1 MALTSVVPAYIPSQ
15 QQPLQATDIQLGS
28 LSGVPPFNSTYQT
41 VSVSHTNPFGF
52 VSSTDANGKLLLAS
66 ATQTP
71 ATLLHSNPMQPGY
84 FSPTTDTTYR
94 FTQPQVHA
102 LVNTSYQTF
111 RGSPHPGT
119 PPQFSATIS
128 PGCLLPTPSQPN
140 GTTPNSDVVL
150 RLNGLATTKSTL
162 EYNTVDY
169 CGTTTNDESGSVKQS
184 APISDLPVH
193 PNPQTFVLIVRLL
206 MSGKEVGSIIGK
218 RGENVKKYREESGAR
233 INISDGSSPERIV
246 TITGTTEQ
254 ISVAFTL
261 MSQKF
266 EDDFTQG
273 LLRMATQCGSIIGKG
288 GSRIKEVRELTGAS
302 IQVASEA
309 LPASTERTVTIS
321 GAAKAISKC
330 VRHLCDIFVDSP
342 AKGPVIPYRPKPA
355 FTSQNMTCPGSPFPT
370 GLIHPAM
377 TFSTNGSET
386 TGEHGFPGSPNTC
399 SANLLTATELP
410 TSPPTCSTGQLE
422 NGSLQVVTTCPQTFG
437 IPADS
442 NSSLTVIP
450 SGRHSGMVADLLT
463 ETIQLPATI
472 GYSEFS
478 SHPIPML
485 GALCSPHFAT
495 GTIHS
500 PTFNPPISPM
510 SFPELTLNPGLIGF
524 YASQPAISG
533 LGTNTTNLIYQGIP
547 NLLRAP
553 NPTSSTS
560 STTAATAVD
569 EPSTFAQN
577 GTDGSLDSPDIRP
590 CVPNLN
596 DAYTNNSLLSLVQ
609 SNAFLHA
616 AVNLPQGPNNHVPF
630 VQNKA
635 SLLGLPAFPLPF
647 YVGSQNAAFP
657 LSANLTPAITTT
669 TEEPVTRE
677 LIISNELIGCIIG
690 RGGTTVN
697 EIRNISKAQIKISNC
712 EDGAKE
718 RKITLSGPMQAVNLA
733 QFLINNSILAHQQ
746 MWAFNVQLASAATTL
761 MMTSKEQ
768 ANGSSPSGEHII
780 GCLPSKQMSEQ
791 DPISSSYTYSLSP
804 KSTKDYEQTLNMANL
819 LVQSQD
825 LQGHT
830 SNGVGNI
837 KSNYKSSN
845 LSSSLKRPRI
855 KYAPY

>member
-1 MALTSVVPAYIPSQ
+1 MEAILPEFLLTLRTSAGSDKLNCVT
-15 QQPLQATDIQLGS
+15 PLAES
-28 LSGVPPFNSTYQT
+28 KM
-41 VSVSHTNPFGF
+41 
-52 VSSTDANGKLLLAS
+52 SSELKRIK
-66 ATQTP
+66 
-71 ATLLHSNPMQPGY
+71 
-84 FSPTTDTTYR
+84 SPT
-94 FTQPQVHA
+94 
-102 LVNTSYQTF
+102 
-111 RGSPHPGT
+111 
-119 PPQFSATIS
+119 IS
-128 PGCLLPTPSQPN
+128 CII
-140 GTTPNSDVVL
+140 VL
-150 RLNGLATTKSTL
+150 ETR
-162 EYNTVDY
+162 
-169 CGTTTNDESGSVKQS
+169 
-184 APISDLPVH
+184 
-193 PNPQTFVLIVRLL
+193 IVRPENDDLE
-206 MSGKEVGSIIGK
+206 SISHKIYKTVTASIYREVGSIIGK
-218 RGENVKKYREESGAR
+218 RGENVKKYREE
-233 INISDGSSPERIV
+233 
-246 TITGTTEQ
+246 
-254 ISVAFTL
+254 
-261 MSQKF
+261 
-266 EDDFTQG
+266 DFTQG
-273 LLRMATQCGSIIGKG
+273 LLRMGDEVLTCPPVTLRLLVPATQCGSIIGKG

-321 GAAKAISKC
+321 GAAKAIAKC
-330 VRHLCDIFVDSP
+330 VRHLCDIFVD
-342 AKGPVIPYRPKPA
+342 
-355 FTSQNMTCPGSPFPT
+355 
-370 GLIHPAM
+370 
-377 TFSTNGSET
+377 T
-386 TGEHGFPGSPNTC
+386 TGEHGFPGSPNAC
-399 SANLLTATELP
+399 PANLLTATELS

-442 NSSLTVIP
+442 NTSLTVIQ

-478 SHPIPML
+478 SHPIPMF

-533 LGTNTTNLIYQGIP
+533 LGTNMTNLIYQGIP

-553 NPTSSTS
+553 NPTSSTT

-577 GTDGSLDSPDIRP
+577 GTDGSLDSPDVRP
-590 CVPNLN
+590 LVPNLN
-596 DAYTNNSLLSLVQ
+596 DAYANNSLLSLVQ

-657 LSANLTPAITTT
+657 LSANLTSAITTT

-677 LIISNELIGCIIG
+677 IIISNELIGCIIG

-718 RKITLSGPMQAVNLA
+718 RKITLSGPLQAVNLA

-746 MWAFNVQLASAATTL
+746 MWAFNVQLASAATAL

-768 ANGSSPSGEHII
+768 TTGSSQPGEHTV
-780 GCLPSKQMSEQ
+780 GCLPSKQLSESN
-791 DPISSSYTYSLSP
+791 PISPSYTYSLSP

-819 LVQSQD
+819 LVQPQD

-830 SNGVGNI
+830 TSGVGNI

-855 KYAPY
+855 KYAPLRKLTTGFALLTAHQ